1 MTKKFLDLSG
11 RIDPLLAE
19 ILHLISDISVQ
30 NGIQFFIV
38 GATARDIFFELLHK
52 IKSRRATLD
61 LDLGIHIAA
70 WSSYESLLKKLTE
83 SGHFRRSN
91 IPHRLHYYKEEYPVD
106 IVPFG
111 EISKADGTIT
121 WPDKERMSTL
131 GFMDAFNDCYQ
142 VKFTENSNI
151 TVPVASPAG
160 LIIMKLISWS
170 ENKNRAEKDA
180 QDLELIF
187 SHYHNLF
194 ENTARLFDYPEILE
208 SVQFNVQRAGTV
220 LSGKDTSVILKDE
233 NAKNVI
239 SKVLS
244 NETRENITSQLA
256 IDMMTKN
263 RLNESEYEER
273 LQQIIDF
280 KAGFYL

>member
-1 MTKKFLDLSG
+1 
-11 RIDPLLAE
+11 
-19 ILHLISDISVQ
+19 
-30 NGIQFFIV
+30 
-38 GATARDIFFELLHK
+38 
-52 IKSRRATLD
+52 
-61 LDLGIHIAA
+61 
-70 WSSYESLLKKLTE
+70 
-83 SGHFRRSN
+83 
-91 IPHRLHYYKEEYPVD
+91 
-106 IVPFG
+106 
-111 EISKADGTIT
+111 
-121 WPDKERMSTL
+121 
-131 GFMDAFNDCYQ
+131 MDAFNDCYQ
-142 VKFTENSNI
+142 VKFAENSNI

-273 LQQIIDF
+273 VQQILILKQVF
-280 KAGFYL
+280 TFRLSLS